1 MSLTTISIT
10 CFLCPSKEGTKSM
23 HGNILC
29 EKIIVIYN
37 VHTLPY
43 KNTQKYFWKAEQ
55 VNERK
60 WHNIFSVVCPKS
72 PRFTVLKFIN
82 QWKFELNWGR
92 DKEVTAFW
100 SLAITLRAIFKM
112 TTSCEQLSIMF
123 WTWNSLFFH
132 FWPRWFPVLKS
143 RYGKQGCIPRWHY
156 YEVRPWQQMNQ
167 KKNNKKLWTKLWT
180 KWLNECTVFQCDY
193 RPLVFARF

>member
-1 MSLTTISIT
+1 MHMGLLYLCDYYATPQKKKNLFPLSLTTISIT

-43 KNTQKYFWKAEQ
+43 RNTQKYFWKAEQ

-60 WHNIFSVVCPKS
+60 WHNSFSVVCPKS
-72 PRFTVLKFIN
+72 PRFMVLKFIN

-100 SLAITLRAIFKM
+100 NLAITWGRYSKWRQIVN
-112 TTSCEQLSIMF
+112 
-123 WTWNSLFFH
+123 NS
-132 FWPRWFPVLKS
+132 
-143 RYGKQGCIPRWHY
+143 
-156 YEVRPWQQMNQ
+156 
-167 KKNNKKLWTKLWT
+167 
-180 KWLNECTVFQCDY
+180 
-193 RPLVFARF
+193 PLCFEH